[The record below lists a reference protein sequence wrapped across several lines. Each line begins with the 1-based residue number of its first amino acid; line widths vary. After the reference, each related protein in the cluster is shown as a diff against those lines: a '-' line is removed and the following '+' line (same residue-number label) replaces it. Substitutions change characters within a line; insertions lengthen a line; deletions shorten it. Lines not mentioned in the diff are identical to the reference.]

1 MSGYEL
7 WKFLHI
13 VGAIVWL
20 GAGVT
25 LYLQFAYLGM
35 QRDSAGLLKMTRM
48 ASWMGPRLFAPAA
61 IATLVFG
68 IIMVLTEDGLAF
80 SDPFITIGFAGI
92 IASLIIG
99 NGLTESR
106 AKRYLEIAE
115 EEGPDAPALAAIGQQ
130 IGTYSLVDL
139 IVLFFVVWAMV
150 AQPRWWG

>member
-25 LYLQFAYLGM
+25 LYLQFGYLGA
-35 QRDSAGLLKMTRM
+35 QRDHAGLLRMTYT
-48 ASWMGPRLFAPAA
+48 ASWMGPRVFAPSA

-68 IIMVLTEDGLAF
+68 IIMVVTEDGLEF
-80 SDPFITIGFAGI
+80 SEPFITIGFAGV

-106 AKRYLEIAE
+106 AKRYVEIAE
-115 EEGPDAPALAAIGQQ
+115 ADGPEAPALAAIGRQ
-130 IGTYSLVDL
+130 ISTYSLIDL

-150 AQPRWWG
+150 AKPTWWG